1 MTHEHALKSLHNKIT
16 GKQWK
21 RIGTVKR
28 AGILTPLSALRS
40 EQSLGIGEIMDLKPL
55 IDWCRVTGNSII
67 QLLPLNEMNHLDK
80 SPYSAL
86 SVFAI
91 DPIYV
96 SLHGLDRFHLLPEIN
111 DYITR
116 NAKEIENLHSQ
127 ERVDFNE
134 VRRTKME
141 LLRILFRDGY
151 DKEAFSS
158 YIEANQYWINDYAL
172 FMVLKEKHELK
183 QWLQW
188 QEPYKN
194 RDTKALQDFSETF
207 KEELLFYKFVQWIL
221 FNQLQSVKLY
231 GECYGIFL
239 MGDLP
244 ILVSRDSADVWA
256 HQDYFDL
263 KDTVGAPPDMYSTMG
278 QKWGLPPYEWDNMKA
293 NGYDWWIARLRYA
306 EHFYHMFRLDH
317 VIGFFRF
324 YIVPEEASDAVD
336 GHYEPVDD
344 TKWKEHGAE
353 LLKMIIDNTD
363 MLVLGEDLGAVPPS
377 TREIM
382 EEFGI
387 PGFKVERWERR
398 YDKDSSYI
406 DPDDFYPVSLSTL
419 STHDSETVRGWWQ
432 NYHEERQAYYKALGF
447 EGKAPDKLEGPLE
460 ERILKR
466 IYSSASVFT
475 ILGMWDILGLNQGTL
490 HDDPAQNRVNVPA
503 TVTPNNWTLRYRF
516 DVQDMLG
523 KSFVGFNDK
532 ITTLI
537 EESGRKVLNY

>member
-40 EQSLGIGEIMDLKPL
+40 SSSLGIGEIMDLKPL

-91 DPIYV
+91 DPLYV
-96 SLHGLDRFHLLPEIN
+96 SLHGLDRFHLLPEIS

-116 NAKEIENLHSQ
+116 NAREIENLRNQ
-127 ERVDFNE
+127 ERVNFNE

-158 YIEANQYWINDYAL
+158 YIEANQYWIDDYAL

-194 RDTKALQDFSETF
+194 RDTKALQEFSETF

-221 FNQLQSVKLY
+221 FSQLQSVKLY
-231 GECYGIFL
+231 GECHGIFL

-293 NGYDWWIARLRYA
+293 NGYDWWIARLKYA

-353 LLKMIIDNTD
+353 LLKMIIENTD
-363 MLVLGEDLGAVPPS
+363 MLVLGEDLGAVPPC

-406 DPDDFYPVSLSTL
+406 NPADFYPVSLSTL

-432 NYHEERQAYYKALGF
+432 NYPDERQVYYKTLGF
-447 EGKAPDKLEGPLE
+447 DGTPPDTLEGLLE
-460 ERILKR
+460 ETILKR

-475 ILGMWDILGLNQGTL
+475 ILGMWDILGLNHGTL

-523 KSFVGFNDK
+523 KNFVGFNDK
-532 ITTLI
+532 ISNLI
-537 EESGRKVLNY
+537 EESGRKVLN